1 MKNCCLSAPQLH
13 AVATAV
19 AKSVK
24 SKSIKMRLNPVFL
37 ICMLLAAYCLSG
49 CKKKQH
55 SDEFVLKFW
64 NVRLNAANIIPAPVG
79 NGSSA
84 YATLYL
90 RDDYRLYYD
99 IYFDSLAGLPPE
111 SVEIRMGNPLQ
122 NGAAPVL
129 QLSGSFTG
137 SKMKGDVAMPKEVAD
152 SLLKNPGY
160 LVIGTKTAPGGL
172 VRGQL
177 DKKIILA
184 KDVSLTGDQVQPPVN
199 TPATAKI
206 YLRMTDDNTLFY
218 AIDVKGLPANDQLQ
232 EAHLHNAGG
241 SVLLKLATTAA
252 DYTQPLN
259 LPVTGDALRALQ
271 QDPLYLDIHTT
282 QSPAG
287 LLRGALR

>member
-1 MKNCCLSAPQLH
+1 
-13 AVATAV
+13 
-19 AKSVK
+19 
-24 SKSIKMRLNPVFL
+24 MRLNHVFL
-37 ICMLLAAYCLSG
+37 CCMLFAAYGLSG

-64 NVRLNAANIIPAPVG
+64 NVRLNATNVVPALPG

-99 IYFDSLAGLPPE
+99 IYFDSLAGLTPE
-111 SVEIRMGNPLQ
+111 TVEIRMGNPLQ
-122 NGAAPVL
+122 NGNAAVL
-129 QLSGSFTG
+129 QLSGNFTG

-160 LVIGTKTAPGGL
+160 LVIASKTAPGGL

-177 DKKIILA
+177 DRKILLA

-199 TPATAKI
+199 TAATAKI

-218 AIDVKGLPANDQLQ
+218 AIDVKDLPANDQLM
-232 EAHLHNAGG
+232 EAHVHNAGG
-241 SVLLKLATTAA
+241 SVLLKLATTAT

-259 LPVTGDALRALQ
+259 TSVTGEALRALQ
-271 QDPLYLDIHTT
+271 QDPLYLDIHSTLA
-282 QSPAG
+282 PAG
-287 LLRGALR
+287 LLRGTLR